1 MGMIFLAILLLK
13 GMEMSIYPQMGDFKK
28 EKLEFIV
35 LNLDQS
41 SQEFLDIFKEQLQNT
56 KILKESLQEE
66 MAERLPEPNR

>member
-1 MGMIFLAILLLK
+1 
-13 GMEMSIYPQMGDFKK
+13 MSIYPQMGDFKK